1 MSRLQAEDPICPDNP
16 DCEPVETVIVPRAHD
31 LGGFEVRRALP
42 SVRRRMIGPFIFFDQ
57 MGPTVF
63 SPGQAIDVRPHPH
76 IGLATVTWLVE
87 GEIMHRDSLGSVQP
101 IKPGEVNWMTA
112 GSGIVH
118 SERSPEHARGG
129 GAPLLGIQTWIALP
143 KPHEETTPSFFHYGA
158 DRIPLIED
166 SGIRTALIAGAAWG
180 RRSPVE
186 VFTETVY
193 ADIRMAAGRDLRLPS
208 DIEERGVY
216 VLAGSVDIA
225 GTTFQAGTMLALRP
239 GREVIVRAIEASH
252 VFLLGGAAMD
262 GPRHIWW
269 NFVSSSKERIEQAK
283 RDWTEGRFDKVPGE
297 TEFIPLPEK

>member
-1 MSRLQAEDPICPDNP
+1 MSHLQAEDPICPDNP
-16 DCEPVETVIVPRAHD
+16 DCEPVETVIVPRPHD

-42 SVRRRMIGPFIFFDQ
+42 SARRRMIGPFIFFDQ

-63 SPGQAIDVRPHPH
+63 APGQAIDVRPHPH

-118 SERSPEHARGG
+118 SERSPDHTRGG
-129 GAPLLGIQTWIALP
+129 GAPLFGIQTWIALP
-143 KPHEETTPSFFHYGA
+143 KTHEETTPGFSHYGV
-158 DRIPLIED
+158 DQIPIIED
-166 SGIRTALIAGAAWG
+166 TGIRAALIAGAAWD

-193 ADIRMAAGRDLRLPS
+193 ADIRMTAGRDLKLPS

-216 VLAGSVDIA
+216 VLTGRIDIA
-225 GTTFQAGTMLALRP
+225 GTAFAAGTMLALRP
-239 GREVIVRAIEASH
+239 GREVVVRAVEPSH
-252 VFLLGGAAMD
+252 VFLLGGAPMD

-283 RDWTEGRFDKVPGE
+283 RDWKEGRFDKVPGE
-297 TEFIPLPEK
+297 TEFIPLPE